1 MIDNVLLD
9 KFLHKANAKIMKY
22 LLEEGFSPE
31 EAKSIYN
38 INVEYDEEAECTDVY
53 VYVDISLEGCL
64 ALADRLNP
72 TLEFI
77 SKEAYFEIE
86 QPGILV
92 ANIYDE
98 QLNEVSYP
106 PLYDL
111 SYSDKIK
118 FGNLVTDE
126 VSEIYQEEFWFEDI
140 EIDDEQ
146 IFMSIYSDNAT
157 SEASIPYKYPV
168 TSYKEF
174 IEMYLDNMIQAL
186 LDNVV
191 EEY

>member
-1 MIDNVLLD
+1 MVDNVLLD

-22 LLEEGFSPE
+22 LLEEGFPTE

-38 INVEYDEEAECTDVY
+38 IDVEYDEEAECTYIY
-53 VYVDISLEGCL
+53 VYVEISLEGCL

-77 SKEAYFEIE
+77 SKEAYFDVE

-92 ANIYDE
+92 ASIYDE
-98 QLNEVSYP
+98 QLDEVSYP

-118 FGNLVTDE
+118 FGNLVADE
-126 VSEIYQEEFWFEDI
+126 VSEIYQEEFWLEDI
-140 EIDDEQ
+140 EIDNDQ
-146 IFMSIYSDNAT
+146 VFMSIYSDTAT
-157 SEASIPYKYPV
+157 SESSIPYKYPV

-174 IEMYLDNMIQAL
+174 IELYLDNMIQSL

-191 EEY
+191 VEY

>member
-1 MIDNVLLD
+1 MVDNVLLD

-22 LLEEGFSPE
+22 LLEEGFPSE

-38 INVEYDEEAECTDVY
+38 IDVEYDESAECTYIY
-53 VYVDISLEGCL
+53 VYVEISLEGCL

-77 SKEAYFEIE
+77 SKEAYFDVE

-92 ANIYDE
+92 ASIYDE
-98 QLNEVSYP
+98 QLDEVSYP

-118 FGNLVTDE
+118 FGNLVADE
-126 VSEIYQEEFWFEDI
+126 VSEIYQEEFWLEDI
-140 EIDDEQ
+140 EIDNDQ
-146 IFMSIYSDNAT
+146 VFMSIYSDTAT

-174 IEMYLDNMIQAL
+174 IELYLDNMIQSL

-191 EEY
+191 VEY